1 MRIPAPVL
9 TRRLWDLALASTVVV
24 ATFVCGG
31 LTGWAAAS
39 LTTNLVALSAIPLAG
54 GSLAVTA
61 GAIAAS
67 RRLSWSAI
75 GLTRAG
81 LVALPWGLASAS
93 AVCCLLVVVALAA
106 GVGEYRPIEPEAIR
120 FDWREWRLGGVALL
134 AAGAFGEELFARG
147 LALQFLA
154 RALGAPAAVAVTS
167 MAFGLLHGGNPGVT
181 ALAQWNTAL
190 FGAAFALAVLWRRS
204 LWLAVGLHLGWNLTQ
219 VGLGVNT
226 SGITMR
232 LTDLSLALEG
242 PVWVTG
248 GDYGFEGGLLAT
260 GALLGLVALLRYLPV
275 GESDP
280 MLWEREDCGPAHT
293 GCAGGCGSGGDTS
306 GRGKAGA
313 VDSSAEG

>member
-1 MRIPAPVL
+1 MRIPAPAR
-9 TRRLWDLALASTVVV
+9 TRRLWDLALASAVIV
-24 ATFVCGG
+24 ATLVCGG
-31 LTGWAAAS
+31 LTAWAAAS
-39 LTTNLVALSAIPLAG
+39 LTTNLVALSAIPLAC

-61 GAIAAS
+61 CAIAAS
-67 RRLSWSAI
+67 RALSWGGI
-75 GLTRAG
+75 GLRPTG
-81 LVALPWGLASAS
+81 LVALPWGFASAA
-93 AVCCLLVVVALAA
+93 AVCSLLVLTVLAA
-106 GVGEYRPIEPEAIR
+106 GVGEYRPIDPEAIR
-120 FDWREWRLGGVALL
+120 FDWRGWRAGGVALL
-134 AAGAFGEELFARG
+134 TVGAFGEELFARG

-167 MAFGLLHGGNPGVT
+167 VAFGLLHGGNPGVT
-181 ALAQWNTAL
+181 ALAQWNTGL

-260 GALLGLVALLRYLPV
+260 GALLGLVAVLRYLPV
-275 GESDP
+275 GESAP
-280 MLWEREDCGPAHT
+280 MLWERAARGPAHA
-293 GCAGGCGSGGDTS
+293 GRAGGCGSGGDTS
-306 GRGKAGA
+306 GGARAGA